1 MICLVEGSLIG
12 RRIMPRTYHYLT
24 EDERRH
30 FVEHGWLRV
39 SDAIKKEYMD
49 DWMQY
54 LWPRLGMDENDPSTW
69 HPEYIAM
76 PPHHEVRNEELCPK
90 AWNKM

>member
-1 MICLVEGSLIG
+1 MTRSYQNLS
-12 RRIMPRTYHYLT
+12 

-39 SDAIKKEYMD
+39 RDAIKKEYMD

-54 LWPRLGMDENDPSTW
+54 LWPRLGMDEDDPSTW
-69 HPEYIAM
+69 HPEYVTM
-76 PPHHEVRNEELCPK
+76 PPQHEVRNEQLCPK

>member
-1 MICLVEGSLIG
+1 
-12 RRIMPRTYHYLT
+12 MPREYQYLT
-24 EDERRH
+24 EEERRH
-30 FVEHGWLRV
+30 FVEHGWIKV

-54 LWPRLGMDENDPSTW
+54 LWPRLGMDPNDQSTW
-69 HPEYIAM
+69 HPKYVTM
-76 PPHHEVRNEELCPK
+76 PPQHEVRNEELMPK